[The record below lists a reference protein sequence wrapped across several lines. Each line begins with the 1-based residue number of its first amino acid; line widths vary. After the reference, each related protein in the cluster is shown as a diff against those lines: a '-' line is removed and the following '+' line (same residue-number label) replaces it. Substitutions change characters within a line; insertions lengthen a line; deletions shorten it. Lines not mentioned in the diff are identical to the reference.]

1 MKSERVGKLDT
12 ARDIRK
18 ELARLYR
25 AGRAGKVAASDC
37 SKLASVLGLVLK
49 SLEVHDLTQRV
60 EKLEGNQS

>member
-1 MKSERVGKLDT
+1 MKTEKVGKLDS

-37 SKLASVLGLVLK
+37 SKLASVLGLILR
-49 SLEVHDLTQRV
+49 SLELHELEKRV
-60 EKLEGNQS
+60 SALEDRQ